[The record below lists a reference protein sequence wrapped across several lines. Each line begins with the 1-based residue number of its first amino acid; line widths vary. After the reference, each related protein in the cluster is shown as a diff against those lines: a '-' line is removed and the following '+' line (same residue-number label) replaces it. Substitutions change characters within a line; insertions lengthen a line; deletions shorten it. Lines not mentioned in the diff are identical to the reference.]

1 MIPLVQNSVVHIM
14 YHADAA
20 KTDEFKE
27 MLRGDPERAQVWLD
41 HLNAHYTDFMV
52 RQATMS
58 DMGAETPDGGE
69 GAPSSRTSGAT
80 GGEKRPASVRKGE
93 DAAAKEVKDP
103 KVLRG

>member
-14 YHADAA
+14 HHADAA
-20 KTDEFKE
+20 KTDEFKQMMRE
-27 MLRGDPERAQVWLD
+27 EPERAQMWLD

-52 RQATMS
+52 RQATMGAMS
-58 DMGAETPDGGE
+58 DETPDGGE
-69 GAPSSRTSGAT
+69 GSPSSRNAVV
-80 GGEKRPASVRKGE
+80 EKDRSAPIKRGE